1 MYKWNVSQIQKVRRK
16 ESLGLKALKRGV
28 MIELCIVVG
37 IFSAFIQG
45 VSERCHDSLGWSYVS
60 VTSLMIWPL
69 YEVLMERI
77 IRLITRDVT
86 GLIICSSCNVD
97 VI

>member
-1 MYKWNVSQIQKVRRK
+1 MQKVRRK
-16 ESLGLKALKRGV
+16 ESLGLKALKRVV
-28 MIELCIVVG
+28 MIELCIIVG

-45 VSERCHDSLGWSYVS
+45 VNERFYDLLGWSYVS

-77 IRLITRDVT
+77 IRLIYSDVT
-86 GLIICSSCNVD
+86 GLIICSSWNVG